1 MNKLHKELVKVAGDM
16 TSSKER
22 VKHRVLHPRNS
33 NKKPYR
39 FTLLSVVLTLCVAGF
54 ILVQLLGKETT
65 QTSTWFHETQLD
77 HFERIAQMMWPNQN
91 KEYYK
96 EEAYRSYEKLVAAY
110 YFAESLGITYTK
122 DELEM
127 ERKNFVEQME
137 ILQKSPKYKAFFREL
152 EPSKYVDVYMKPL
165 LPMYTARTKLYAVY
179 KEKYPTF
186 YAYQGVADI
195 EASRYFQMN
204 FAEQVTAFQKEN
216 NILDHSSTSG
226 TSLVGTVAKVESN
239 IFLFIEGIIPKDLDH
254 MTEKQLE
261 EKYEQADWYPVLADF
276 PVEQG
281 DYITLHSTETGSIE
295 ENGGVRKYGLLN
307 DVKVLE
313 PDVTV
318 ELNLQ
323 NEQEV
328 AEFLQDIPW
337 QTADYMRSPPNYSF
351 QVEGVRIELWK
362 GYGGSLYLQKIGS
375 GEIKLNSEKAK
386 KLKELLGIEES

>member
-1 MNKLHKELVKVAGDM
+1 MNKVHKELVKVAGDM

-22 VKHRVLHPRNS
+22 VKQRVLRPRNS
-33 NKKPYR
+33 NKKSYR

-54 ILVQLLGKETT
+54 ILVQLLGKETA
-65 QTSTWFHETQLD
+65 QTTTWFREPQLD
-77 HFERIAQMMWPNQN
+77 HFERVTQMMWPNQN

-110 YFAESLGITYTK
+110 YFAESLGITYSK
-122 DELEM
+122 DELET

-137 ILQKSPKYKAFFREL
+137 MLQQSPQYKAFFREL
-152 EPSKYVDVYMKPL
+152 EPSKYVDVYMEPL
-165 LPMYTARTKLYAVY
+165 LPMYTARMKLYAMY

-186 YAYQGVADI
+186 YAYKEVADI
-195 EASRYFQMN
+195 EAIRYFQMN
-204 FAEQVTAFQKEN
+204 FAEQAAAFQKEN
-216 NILDHSSTSG
+216 NIADRSSTSG

-239 IFLFIEGIIPKDLDH
+239 AFLFIEGAIPKDLDL
-254 MTEKQLE
+254 MTEEQLE
-261 EKYEQADWYPVLADF
+261 EKYEQAVWYPVLADF

-295 ENGGVRKYGLLN
+295 ENAVVWNYGLLN
-307 DVKVLE
+307 DVEVLD

-318 ELNLQ
+318 ELDLQ

-328 AEFLQDIPW
+328 AEFLQDMPW
-337 QTADYMRSPPNYSF
+337 QTADYMRSPPDYSF
-351 QVEGVRIELWK
+351 QVEGVRIEIWK

-375 GEIKLNSEKAK
+375 GEIKLSSEKAK
-386 KLKELLGIEES
+386 ELKELLSIEES

>member
-1 MNKLHKELVKVAGDM
+1 MNKVHKELVKVTGDM

-22 VKHRVLHPRNS
+22 VKQHVLHSKNS

-65 QTSTWFHETQLD
+65 QTTICFDETQLD
-77 HFERIAQMMWPNQN
+77 HFERITQMMWPNQN

-110 YFAESLGITYTK
+110 FFAESLGITYTK
-122 DELEM
+122 DELET

-137 ILQKSPKYKAFFREL
+137 MLQQSPKNKAFFRGV
-152 EPSKYVDVYMKPL
+152 EPSKYVDVYMEPL
-165 LPMYTARTKLYAVY
+165 LPMYTARTKLYAMY

-186 YAYQGVADI
+186 YAYKSVADI
-195 EASRYFQMN
+195 EAIRYFQMN
-204 FAEQVTAFQKEN
+204 FAEQATAFQKEN
-216 NILDHSSTSG
+216 NIVNPSSTSG

-239 IFLFIEGIIPKDLDH
+239 AFLFIEGIIPKDFDH
-254 MTEKQLE
+254 MTEEQLE

-295 ENGGVRKYGLLN
+295 ENGVVRKYGLLN
-307 DVKVLE
+307 DVEVLE

-328 AEFLQDIPW
+328 AEFLQDMPW
-337 QTADYMRSPPNYSF
+337 QRADYMRRPPDYSL
-351 QVEGVRIELWK
+351 QVEGVRIEIWK

-375 GEIKLNSEKAK
+375 GEIKLSSEKAK

>member
-1 MNKLHKELVKVAGDM
+1 MNKVHKELVKVTGDM

-22 VKHRVLHPRNS
+22 VKQHVLHPRNS

-54 ILVQLLGKETT
+54 ILVQLLEKEKT
-65 QTSTWFHETQLD
+65 QTTTWFHETQLD
-77 HFERIAQMMWPNQN
+77 HFERITQMMWPNQN
-91 KEYYK
+91 KEFYK
-96 EEAYRSYEKLVAAY
+96 EEAYRSYERLVAAY

-122 DELEM
+122 DELET

-137 ILQKSPKYKAFFREL
+137 MLQQSPKNKAFFRGV
-152 EPSKYVDVYMKPL
+152 EPSKYVDVYMEPL
-165 LPMYTARTKLYAVY
+165 LPMYLARTKLYAMY
-179 KEKYPTF
+179 KEKYTTF
-186 YAYQGVADI
+186 YAYKGVADI
-195 EASRYFQMN
+195 EAIRYFQMN
-204 FAEQVTAFQKEN
+204 FAEQATAFQKEN
-216 NILDHSSTSG
+216 NIVDRSSTSG

-254 MTEKQLE
+254 MTEKQLK

-295 ENGGVRKYGLLN
+295 ENGIVRKYGLLN
-307 DVKVLE
+307 DVEVLE

-318 ELNLQ
+318 ELDLQ

-328 AEFLQDIPW
+328 AEFLQDMPW
-337 QTADYMRSPPNYSF
+337 QTADYMRRPPDYSL
-351 QVEGVRIELWK
+351 QVEGVRIEIWK

-375 GEIKLNSEKAK
+375 GEIKLSSEKAE
-386 KLKELLGIEES
+386 KLKELLSIEES